1 MPGSSK
7 CCLGGGVT
15 FGCLVIVGVYAVLI
29 SVSFA
34 IVTALY
40 MTNTGGCENIEADNL
55 KVMDITHVDFLNQDN
70 SVNSVDI
77 KEPVDG
83 VPEDDGEEAKGHSH
97 RVYCDCGTQ
106 AVMTFF
112 EITVLVAAITGMIFM
127 VSMFFGL
134 LRGTFLNHRQKKIN
148 LKKEKDERLQRE
160 QEEAVLKKIALG
172 KLAVPKQPMSGSAI
186 EVPS

>member
-29 SVSFA
+29 SISFA

-40 MTNTGGCENIEADNL
+40 LTNTGGCDNIEADTV
-55 KVMDITHVDFLNQDN
+55 KVMDITHVDVLNQDN
-70 SVNSVDI
+70 SVNGATVM
-77 KEPVDG
+77 EPVDG
-83 VPEDDGEEAKGHSH
+83 EEEDDGKEAQAHSH

-106 AVMTFF
+106 AVLTFF
-112 EITVLVAAITGMIFM
+112 EIIVLVAAITGMIFM
-127 VSMFFGL
+127 VSMCLGFV
-134 LRGTFLNHRQKKIN
+134 RGTFLNHRQKQIN
-148 LKKEKDERLQRE
+148 LKKEKDEKLQRDR
-160 QEEAVLKKIALG
+160 EEAVLKKIAMGELT
-172 KLAVPKQPMSGSAI
+172 VPKQPMSGSAI

>member
-29 SVSFA
+29 SISFA

-40 MTNTGGCENIEADNL
+40 MTNTGGCDNIEAENV
-55 KVMDITHVDFLNQDN
+55 KVMDITHVDVFNQGN
-70 SVNSVDI
+70 SVNGANV

-83 VPEDDGEEAKGHSH
+83 VPEDDGEEAQAHSH

-112 EITVLVAAITGMIFM
+112 EIIVLVAAITGMIFM
-127 VSMFFGL
+127 VSMCLGFV
-134 LRGTFLNHRQKKIN
+134 RGTFLNHRQKQIN
-148 LKKEKDERLQRE
+148 LKKEKDEKLQRDR
-160 QEEAVLKKIALG
+160 EEAVLKKIAMGELT
-172 KLAVPKQPMSGSAI
+172 VPKPQVSGSAI

>member
-1 MPGSSK
+1 MPGSTK

-29 SVSFA
+29 SISFA

-40 MTNTGGCENIEADNL
+40 MTNTGGCENIEAENV

-70 SVNSVDI
+70 SVNGVDV

-112 EITVLVAAITGMIFM
+112 EITVLVAAITGMVFM
-127 VSMFFGL
+127 TAMFFGL
-134 LRGTFLNHRQKKIN
+134 LRGTFLNHREKKLN
-148 LKKEKDERLQRE
+148 LKKMKDEKMKKD
-160 QEEAVLKKIALG
+160 QEDAVLLRIAKGELT
-172 KLAVPKQPMSGSAI
+172 VPNQPKPGSSI

>member
-40 MTNTGGCENIEADNL
+40 MTNTGGCENIEAENV

-70 SVNSVDI
+70 SVNGVDV

-83 VPEDDGEEAKGHSH
+83 VPEDDG
-97 RVYCDCGTQ
+97 
-106 AVMTFF
+106 
-112 EITVLVAAITGMIFM
+112 
-127 VSMFFGL
+127 
-134 LRGTFLNHRQKKIN
+134 
-148 LKKEKDERLQRE
+148 
-160 QEEAVLKKIALG
+160 
-172 KLAVPKQPMSGSAI
+172 
-186 EVPS
+186 